1 MALSRAKQELLAR
14 RLKGERSPLRGWG
27 QRPDTPLPLSF
38 AQQRLWF
45 LDQLE
50 PGSIEY
56 TMPMRVPLGR
66 DLDTGALNKAVDAV
80 VARHE
85 VLRTRLVAGPDG
97 VAHQVIDPPGPVW
110 LPVADVSAEPEPA
123 RALER
128 LGAQMIMSPFDLAT
142 GPLVRFCL
150 VRLGDQGHVLI
161 LTMHHVVFD
170 EWSERVLR
178 QELLALYAASCAG
191 DPDPLPSLAVQYADF
206 ALWQRSFLAG
216 EVLE

>member
-1 MALSRAKQELLAR
+1 MTLSRARQELLTR

-27 QRPDTPLPLSF
+27 RRPDAPIPLSF

-66 DLDTGALNKAVDAV
+66 DLDTGALNKALDAG
-80 VARHE
+80 VARH
-85 VLRTRLVAGPDG
+85 VGLRTRLVADQDG
-97 VAHQVIDPPGPVW
+97 VAHQVIDPPAPVW
-110 LPVADVSAEPEPA
+110 LPVVDVSAEPDPA

-128 LGAQMIMSPFDLAT
+128 LGAQMIMAPFDLAT

-150 VRLGDQGHVLI
+150 VRLGEPGHVLI

-178 QELLALYAASCAG
+178 GNPIRCR
-191 DPDPLPSLAVQYADF
+191 
-206 ALWQRSFLAG
+206 RSRFSTPISRCG
-216 EVLE
+216 SGPG